1 MFLQFQFS
9 HFLVEIDFPPFL
21 SSKLHEEQQLL
32 ERQETVLNP
41 LVQCTSGDEP
51 SANRQLLEERDTPP
65 KPLDDSLD
73 VHFVTHADERN
84 AKLFR
89 SKAFSS
95 RKVSFLA
102 SRLMA
107 SSCTWTYLLFRV
119 TPASKIHR
127 LGFLFWLQ
135 NGIRLQARLRRWAA
149 HFRLTR

>member
-21 SSKLHEEQQLL
+21 SSKLHKEQQLL
-32 ERQETVLNP
+32 ERKETVLNP
-41 LVQCTSGDEP
+41 LVQCTSGNEP
-51 SANRQLLEERDTPP
+51 STNRQLLEERYPPP

-84 AKLFR
+84 AKDFR

-102 SRLMA
+102 SRLLA
-107 SSCTWTYLLFRV
+107 
-119 TPASKIHR
+119 
-127 LGFLFWLQ
+127 
-135 NGIRLQARLRRWAA
+135 
-149 HFRLTR
+149 